1 MRLRHLYPWDLSPP
15 EAIKLQNKLR
25 QKIELKKWQSRLKL
39 IAGVDVSFKKGKA
52 IGVAV
57 VLDYPGFKIIEQVR
71 QVSKISYPYIPG
83 LLTFREGP
91 VIEKCFKALKHKP
104 DIIIFDGQ
112 GIAHPRNM
120 GIATHMGILLD
131 KRTVGC
137 AKTWLYGNYEEPK
150 SKRGTFSYLFD
161 PVRKQYTSRCKFSN
175 GVDRKR
181 KKIGAVLR
189 TKDMI
194 KPVFVSPGHKMDIDS
209 SIRLI
214 LMCTGRYRLPEPLR
228 LAHQLTQK
236 DV

>member
-1 MRLRHLYPWDLSPP
+1 MKLKNLHPWDLSPP

-25 QKIELKKWQSRLKL
+25 QKIELKKWQSRLRL
-39 IAGVDVSFKKGKA
+39 IAGVDASFKKGKA
-52 IGVAV
+52 IGAVV

-71 QVSKISYPYIPG
+71 QVSRISYPYIPG

-91 VIEKCFKALKHKP
+91 VIEKCFKSLKNKP
-104 DIIIFDGQ
+104 DIIVFDGQ

-131 KRTVGC
+131 KPTVGC

-150 SKRGTFSYLFD
+150 SKRGTFSYLF
-161 PVRKQYTSRCKFSN
+161 
-175 GVDRKR
+175 DRKR